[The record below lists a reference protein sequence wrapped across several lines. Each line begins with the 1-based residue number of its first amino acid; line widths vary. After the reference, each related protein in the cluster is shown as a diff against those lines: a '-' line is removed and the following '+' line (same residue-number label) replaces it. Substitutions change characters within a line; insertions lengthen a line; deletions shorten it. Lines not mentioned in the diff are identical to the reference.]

1 MDIKDSGMSVA
12 ERRATVALAGI
23 YALRM
28 LGLFLILPV
37 FALYAREHLAG
48 ATPILI
54 GLAIGIYGLTQALLQ
69 IPFGMLSDRFGRKP
83 VIIGGLLIFALGSVV
98 AALSDS
104 IAGVIIGRALQGSG
118 AIAAAVMA
126 LAADLTRDE
135 QRTKVMAAIG
145 TTIGL
150 SFAFALVMG
159 PILDNWIGV
168 PGIFW
173 LTAVLAL
180 GGIALLKFGVPQP
193 VQSRFH
199 RETEA
204 APGQLKVV
212 LGHAALLRLNGGV
225 LILHM
230 LLTASF
236 VVLPFALYDVA
247 GLAPRHHWYVYLPVL
262 LLAMAV
268 MVPFVL
274 IAEKKRRMKEVL
286 VAAIAL
292 LVMAQAGLGFFQ
304 QSALFIGLLLFV
316 FFTGF
321 NILEATLPSWI
332 SKIAPAANR
341 GTAMGA
347 FSTAQFIGAF
357 LGGAAGGYLYESY
370 GMSSVFLFCALMA
383 GVWLL
388 FMLGMPAPAYL
399 KNRQLQ
405 VGKVSP
411 GEAQRLA
418 ARLRAVPGVAEAVV
432 VAEEGMAYLKVDAQV
447 LNDSVLLEFA
457 ASRA

>member
-1 MDIKDSGMSVA
+1 MTRS

-23 YALRM
+23 YSLRM

-48 ATPILI
+48 ATPTLI
-54 GLAIGIYGLTQALLQ
+54 GLAIGAYGLTQALLQ

-83 VIIGGLLIFALGSVV
+83 VIIGGLLVFALGSVV

-135 QRTKVMAAIG
+135 QRTKVMALIG
-145 TTIGL
+145 ATIGL

-159 PILDNWIGV
+159 PILDNWMGV

-180 GGIALLKFGVPQP
+180 GGIALLKLGVPQP

-204 APGQLKVV
+204 APGQLKEV
-212 LGHAALLRLNGGV
+212 LANPALLRLNGGV
-225 LILHM
+225 LILHL

-236 VVLPFALYDVA
+236 VVLPFALNDVA
-247 GLAPRHHWYVYLPVL
+247 GLAPRHHWYVYLPVV
-262 LLAMAV
+262 LLAMAI

-274 IAEKKRRMKEVL
+274 IAEKKRRMKEVFL
-286 VAAIAL
+286 AAIVL
-292 LVMAQAGLGFFQ
+292 LVMAEAGLGFFH
-304 QSALFIGLLLFV
+304 QSALAISLLLLV

-321 NILEATLPSWI
+321 NVLEATLPSWI

-357 LGGAAGGYLYESY
+357 LGGATGGYLYESN
-370 GMSSVFLFCALMA
+370 GLSAVFLFCAVMA

-405 VGKVSP
+405 VGKVSA
-411 GEAQRLA
+411 GEAQHLA
-418 ARLRAVPGVAEAVV
+418 ARLRTVPGVAEAVV
-432 VAEEGMAYLKVDAQV
+432 VAEEGMAYLKVDTQV
-447 LNDSVLLEFA
+447 LNDSELLEFA
-457 ASRA
+457 VSGA

>member
-1 MDIKDSGMSVA
+1 MDIKGSGMTRA
-12 ERRATVALAGI
+12 ERRATASLAGI

-48 ATPILI
+48 ATPVLI
-54 GLAIGIYGLTQALLQ
+54 GLAIGVYGLTQALLQ
-69 IPFGMLSDRFGRKP
+69 IPFGMLSDRLGRKP
-83 VIIGGLLIFALGSVV
+83 VIIAGLLIFALGSVV

-104 IAGVIIGRALQGSG
+104 ITGVIIGRALQGGG

-135 QRTKVMAAIG
+135 QRTKAMAMIG

-150 SFAFALVMG
+150 SFAFAVGMG
-159 PILDNWIGV
+159 PVLDNWIGV

-173 LTAVLAL
+173 LTALLAL
-180 GGIALLKFGVPQP
+180 CGIALLMLGVPQP

-204 APGQLKVV
+204 APGQLKDV
-212 LGHAALLRLNGGV
+212 LAHPALLRLNGGV

-236 VVLPFALYDVA
+236 VALPFALHDVA
-247 GLAPRHHWYVYLPVL
+247 GLTPERHWYVYLPVM

-274 IAEKKRRMKEVL
+274 TAEKKRRMKEAL
-286 VAAIAL
+286 LTAIAL
-292 LVMAQAGLGFFQ
+292 LVVAEGGLGLFHG
-304 QSALFIGLLLFV
+304 SALSIGLLLFIL
-316 FFTGF
+316 FTAF
-321 NILEATLPSWI
+321 NVLEAMLPSWI

-341 GTAMGA
+341 GAAMGA

-357 LGGAAGGYLYESY
+357 LGGTAGGYIY
-370 GMSSVFLFCALMA
+370 GGYGLSAVFVFCALLA
-383 GVWLL
+383 AVWLS
-388 FMLGMPAPAYL
+388 FMLGVPAPAYL
-399 KNRQLQ
+399 KNRQLR
-405 VGKVSP
+405 VGSLSP
-411 GEAQRLA
+411 SEAQRLA

-432 VAEEGMAYLKVDAQV
+432 VAEEGMAYLKVDTQV
-447 LNDSVLLEFA
+447 LNDSVLMEFA
-457 ASRA
+457 VSRA

>member
-1 MDIKDSGMSVA
+1 MTRS

-23 YALRM
+23 YSLRM

-48 ATPILI
+48 ATPTLI
-54 GLAIGIYGLTQALLQ
+54 GLAIGAYGLTQALLQ

-83 VIIGGLLIFALGSVV
+83 VIIGGLLVFALGSVV

-135 QRTKVMAAIG
+135 QRTKVMALIG
-145 TTIGL
+145 ATIGL

-159 PILDNWIGV
+159 PILDNWMGV

-180 GGIALLKFGVPQP
+180 GGIALLKLGVPQP

-204 APGQLKVV
+204 APGQLKEV
-212 LGHAALLRLNGGV
+212 LANPALLRLNGGV
-225 LILHM
+225 LILHL

-236 VVLPFALYDVA
+236 VVLPFALNDVA
-247 GLAPRHHWYVYLPVL
+247 GLAPRHHWYVYLPVV
-262 LLAMAV
+262 LLAMAI

-274 IAEKKRRMKEVL
+274 IAEKKRRMKEVFL
-286 VAAIAL
+286 AAIVL
-292 LVMAQAGLGFFQ
+292 LVMAEAGLGFFHQ
-304 QSALFIGLLLFV
+304 GALAISLLLLV

-321 NILEATLPSWI
+321 NVLEATLPSWI

-357 LGGAAGGYLYESY
+357 LGGATGGYLYESN
-370 GMSSVFLFCALMA
+370 GLSAVFLFCAVMA

-405 VGKVSP
+405 VGKVSA
-411 GEAQRLA
+411 GEAQHLA
-418 ARLRAVPGVAEAVV
+418 ARLRTVPGVAEAVV
-432 VAEEGMAYLKVDAQV
+432 VAEEGMAYLKVDTQV
-447 LNDSVLLEFA
+447 LNDSELLEFA
-457 ASRA
+457 VSGA

>member
-1 MDIKDSGMSVA
+1 MTVA

-54 GLAIGIYGLTQALLQ
+54 GLAIGAYGLTQALLQ

-236 VVLPFALYDVA
+236 VALPFALNDVA
-247 GLAPRHHWYVYLPVL
+247 GLAPRHHWYVYLPVV

-274 IAEKKRRMKEVL
+274 IAEKKRRMKEVF

-292 LVMAQAGLGFFQ
+292 LVMAQAGLGFFH
-304 QSALFIGLLLFV
+304 QSALAIGLLLFV

-321 NILEATLPSWI
+321 NVLEATLPSWI

-341 GTAMGA
+341 GAAMGA

-357 LGGAAGGYLYESY
+357 LGGVTGGYLYQSY
-370 GMSSVFLFCALMA
+370 GLSSVFLFCALMA

-399 KNRQLQ
+399 KSRQIQ

-411 GEAQRLA
+411 GEAQHLA

-432 VAEEGMAYLKVDAQV
+432 VAEEGMAYLKVDTQV

-457 ASRA
+457 ASKA

>member
-1 MDIKDSGMSVA
+1 MTRA
-12 ERRATVALAGI
+12 ERRATAALAGI

-48 ATPILI
+48 ATPVLI
-54 GLAIGIYGLTQALLQ
+54 GLAIGAYGLTQALLQ

-83 VIIGGLLIFALGSVV
+83 VIIGGLLVFALGSVV

-104 IAGVIIGRALQGSG
+104 IVGVIIGRALQGSG

-126 LAADLTRDE
+126 LAADLTRDD
-135 QRTKVMAAIG
+135 QRTKVMALIG

-159 PILDNWIGV
+159 PVLDNWVGV

-180 GGIALLKFGVPQP
+180 GGIALLQFGVPQP

-204 APGQLKVV
+204 APGQLKGV
-212 LGHAALLRLNGGV
+212 LTNPSLLRLNGGV
-225 LILHM
+225 LILHL

-236 VVLPFALYDVA
+236 VALPFALNDVV
-247 GLAPRHHWYVYLPVL
+247 GLTPQHHWYVYLPVM
-262 LLAMAV
+262 LLAMAI

-274 IAEKKRRMKEVL
+274 VAEKKRRMKEVL
-286 VAAIAL
+286 LAAIAL
-292 LVMAQAGLGFFQ
+292 LILAEASLGLSHQ
-304 QSALFIGLLLFV
+304 NAWIIGLFLVV

-321 NILEATLPSWI
+321 NVLEATLPSWI

-347 FSTAQFIGAF
+347 FSAAQFIGAF
-357 LGGAAGGYLYESY
+357 LGGAAGGYLYEINGLSA
-370 GMSSVFLFCALMA
+370 VFLFCAVMA

-405 VGKVSP
+405 VGFLSP
-411 GEAQRLA
+411 GEAQYLA
-418 ARLRAVPGVAEAVV
+418 ARLLTVPGVAEAVV
-432 VAEEGMAYLKVDAQV
+432 VAEEGMAYLKVDTQV
-447 LNDSVLLEFA
+447 LNDGALLEFSV
-457 ASRA
+457 SRA

>member
-1 MDIKDSGMSVA
+1 MTAA
-12 ERRATVALAGI
+12 ERRATAALAGI

-54 GLAIGIYGLTQALLQ
+54 GLAIGAYGLTQALLQ

-83 VIIGGLLIFALGSVV
+83 VIIGGLLVFALGSVV

-150 SFAFALVMG
+150 SFALALVMG
-159 PILDNWIGV
+159 PVLDNWIGV

-180 GGIALLKFGVPQP
+180 GGIALLRLGVPQP
-193 VQSRFH
+193 VESRFH

-204 APGQLKVV
+204 APGQMKAV
-212 LGHAALLRLNGGV
+212 LSNPALLRLNGGV
-225 LILHM
+225 LILHL

-236 VVLPFALYDVA
+236 VALPFALNDVA
-247 GLAPRHHWYVYLPVL
+247 GLVPGRHWHVYLPVV

-274 IAEKKRRMKEVL
+274 VAEKKRRMKEVFL
-286 VAAIAL
+286 AAIVL
-292 LVMAQAGLGFFQ
+292 LVVAEAGLGVFH
-304 QSALFIGLLLFV
+304 QSAWVIGVLLFV

-321 NILEATLPSWI
+321 NVLEATLPSWI

-357 LGGAAGGYLYESY
+357 LGGVAGGYLYES
-370 GMSSVFLFCALMA
+370 GGLSAVFLFCALMA
-383 GVWLL
+383 AVWLV
-388 FMLGMPAPAYL
+388 FMFNMPAPAYL
-399 KNRQLQ
+399 KNRQLR
-405 VGKVSP
+405 VGKVDTD
-411 GEAQRLA
+411 EAQHLA
-418 ARLRAVPGVAEAVV
+418 ARLRTVPGVAEAVV
-432 VAEEGMAYLKVDAQV
+432 VAEEGMAYLKVDTQV
-447 LNDSVLLEFA
+447 LNDSVLLECA
-457 ASRA
+457 VSKA

>member
-1 MDIKDSGMSVA
+1 VDIKDSGMTAA
-12 ERRATVALAGI
+12 ERRATAALAGI

-54 GLAIGIYGLTQALLQ
+54 GLAIGAYGLTQALLQ

-83 VIIGGLLIFALGSVV
+83 VIIGGLLVFALGSVV

-150 SFAFALVMG
+150 SFALALVMG
-159 PILDNWIGV
+159 PVLDNWIGV

-180 GGIALLKFGVPQP
+180 GGIALLRLGVPQP
-193 VQSRFH
+193 VESRFH

-204 APGQLKVV
+204 APGQMKAV
-212 LGHAALLRLNGGV
+212 LSNPALLRLNGGV
-225 LILHM
+225 LILHL

-236 VVLPFALYDVA
+236 VALPFALNDVA
-247 GLAPRHHWYVYLPVL
+247 GLVPGRHWHVYLPVV

-274 IAEKKRRMKEVL
+274 VAEKKRRMKEVFL
-286 VAAIAL
+286 AAIVL
-292 LVMAQAGLGFFQ
+292 LVVAEAGLGVFH
-304 QSALFIGLLLFV
+304 QSAWVIGVLLFV

-321 NILEATLPSWI
+321 NVLEATLPSWI

-357 LGGAAGGYLYESY
+357 LGGVAGGYLYES
-370 GMSSVFLFCALMA
+370 GGLSAVFLFCALMA
-383 GVWLL
+383 AVWLV
-388 FMLGMPAPAYL
+388 FMFNMPAPAYL
-399 KNRQLQ
+399 KNRQLR
-405 VGKVSP
+405 VGKVDTD
-411 GEAQRLA
+411 EAQHLA
-418 ARLRAVPGVAEAVV
+418 ARLRTVPGVAEAVV
-432 VAEEGMAYLKVDAQV
+432 VAEEGMAYLKVDTQV
-447 LNDSVLLEFA
+447 LNDSVLLECA
-457 ASRA
+457 VSKA

>member
-1 MDIKDSGMSVA
+1 MTRS

-23 YALRM
+23 YSLRM

-48 ATPILI
+48 ATPTLI
-54 GLAIGIYGLTQALLQ
+54 GLAIGAYGLTQALLQ

-83 VIIGGLLIFALGSVV
+83 VIIGGLLVFALGSVV

-135 QRTKVMAAIG
+135 QRTKVMALIG
-145 TTIGL
+145 ATIGL

-159 PILDNWIGV
+159 PILDNWMGV

-180 GGIALLKFGVPQP
+180 GGIALLKLGVPQP

-204 APGQLKVV
+204 APGQLKEV
-212 LGHAALLRLNGGV
+212 LANPALLRLNGGV
-225 LILHM
+225 LILHL

-236 VVLPFALYDVA
+236 VVLPFALNDVA
-247 GLAPRHHWYVYLPVL
+247 GLAPRHHWYVYLPVV
-262 LLAMAV
+262 LLAMAI

-274 IAEKKRRMKEVL
+274 IAEKKRRMKEVFL
-286 VAAIAL
+286 AAIVL
-292 LVMAQAGLGFFQ
+292 LVMAEAGLGFFH
-304 QSALFIGLLLFV
+304 QSALAISLLLLV

-321 NILEATLPSWI
+321 NVLEATLPSWI

-357 LGGAAGGYLYESY
+357 LGGATGGYLYERNGLSA
-370 GMSSVFLFCALMA
+370 VFLFCAVMA

-405 VGKVSP
+405 VGKVSA
-411 GEAQRLA
+411 GEAQHLA
-418 ARLRAVPGVAEAVV
+418 ARLRTVPGVAEAVV
-432 VAEEGMAYLKVDAQV
+432 VAEEGMAYLKVDTQV
-447 LNDSVLLEFA
+447 LNDSELLEFA
-457 ASRA
+457 VSGA

>member
-1 MDIKDSGMSVA
+1 MTRS

-23 YALRM
+23 YSLRM

-48 ATPILI
+48 ATPTLI
-54 GLAIGIYGLTQALLQ
+54 GLAIGAYGLTQALLQ

-83 VIIGGLLIFALGSVV
+83 VIIGGLLVFALGSVV

-135 QRTKVMAAIG
+135 QRTKVMALIG
-145 TTIGL
+145 ATIGL

-159 PILDNWIGV
+159 PILDNWMGV

-180 GGIALLKFGVPQP
+180 GGIALLKLGVPQP

-204 APGQLKVV
+204 APGQLKEV
-212 LGHAALLRLNGGV
+212 LANPALLRLNGGV
-225 LILHM
+225 LILHL

-236 VVLPFALYDVA
+236 VVLPFALNDVA
-247 GLAPRHHWYVYLPVL
+247 GLAPRHHWYVYLPVV
-262 LLAMAV
+262 LLAMAI

-274 IAEKKRRMKEVL
+274 IAEKKRRMKEVFL
-286 VAAIAL
+286 AAIVL
-292 LVMAQAGLGFFQ
+292 LVMAEAGLGFFHQ
-304 QSALFIGLLLFV
+304 GALAISLLLLV

-321 NILEATLPSWI
+321 NVLEATLPSWI

-357 LGGAAGGYLYESY
+357 LGGATGGYLYESN
-370 GMSSVFLFCALMA
+370 GLSAVFLFCAVMA

-405 VGKVSP
+405 VGKVSA
-411 GEAQRLA
+411 GEAQHLA
-418 ARLRAVPGVAEAVV
+418 ARLRTVPGVAEAVV
-432 VAEEGMAYLKVDAQV
+432 VAEDGMAYLKVDTQV
-447 LNDSVLLEFA
+447 LNDSELLEFA
-457 ASRA
+457 VSGA